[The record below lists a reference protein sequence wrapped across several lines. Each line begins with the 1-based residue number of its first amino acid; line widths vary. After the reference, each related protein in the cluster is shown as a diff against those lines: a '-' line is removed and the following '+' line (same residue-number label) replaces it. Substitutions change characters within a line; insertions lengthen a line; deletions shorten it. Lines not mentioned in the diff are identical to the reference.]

1 MWYIH
6 FILKPLFGALLL
18 FVLLPYFS
26 RKKNVP
32 YFIGLLLLQFTIF
45 LGVENLIVNSGN
57 DMLHEHSGTSAFT
70 WLSFLGYLLITAICF
85 AIFFTREWVRN
96 EKQKRILIETQLNS
110 ELNYLKS
117 QINPHFLFNTLNNL
131 FSIAQKHNVGELEYG
146 ISRLAGLMRY
156 MLYDSNVNLVVLSK
170 EVNNIK
176 DYIGVCQLR
185 YPKDEVQVNFVEKG
199 NSEQAYIAP
208 MILIPFIENA
218 FKHGINIENKS
229 LIDISIEA
237 TDKKIIFNC
246 SNYIFQKEAVFRT
259 NAGGIGLENVKRR
272 LHLLY
277 PQKHELT
284 IKDERKKYH
293 VHLNLTTS

>member
-6 FILKPLFGALLL
+6 FILKPLFAALLL

-26 RKKNVP
+26 RKKNVT
-32 YFIGLLLLQFTIF
+32 YFTGLLLLQFILF
-45 LGVENLIVNSGN
+45 LLLENLIVNNGN
-57 DMLHEHSGTSAFT
+57 DMLHEHSTSSAFT

-96 EKQKRILIETQLNS
+96 EKQKRILIETQLKS

-156 MLYDSNVNLVVLSK
+156 MIYDSNVNLVVLSK

-176 DYIGVCQLR
+176 DFIGVCQLR

-199 NSEQAYIAP
+199 NPEQAYIAP

-237 TDKKIIFNC
+237 RDKKIIFNC
-246 SNYIFQKEAVFRT
+246 SNDIFQKEAAFRT
-259 NAGGIGLENVKRR
+259 DAGGIGLENVQRR
-272 LHLLY
+272 LQLLY

-284 IKDERKKYH
+284 IKDEGKKYH
-293 VHLNLTTS
+293 VQLSLTTS